1 MQRVAIFVDAGYL
14 YAAGSVALYGRNMPR
29 IRVALSRDEAI
40 AKLQATSKDKTSGA
54 SLLRIYWYDGVP
66 PHGPSIEQRRLSDMD
81 NVKLRL
87 GVVTPRGQQKG
98 VDSLIVT
105 DLVELARNRAISDA
119 VLLSGDEDVRIG
131 VQIAQSFGVR
141 VHLIG
146 IEPSRGNQSRALMQE
161 ADTTTE
167 WNKVYIENLLTL
179 RPDFGAA
186 TETEARTRSDSD
198 FQIEE
203 TMNEVVAGLIG
214 SLDPD
219 AIRSIANLA
228 PNAMI
233 PWQYDRWLMARASDL
248 TGSSLNQNEKHY
260 LRSRLKAAARDSAS
274 AAESGSDSGG

>member
-14 YAAGSVALYGRNMPR
+14 YAAGSVALYGRNMHR
-29 IRVALSRDEAI
+29 LRVALSRDEAI

-54 SLLRIYWYDGVP
+54 SLLRIYWYDGAP
-66 PHGPSIEQRRLSDMD
+66 PHGPSIEQRRLSGMD

-87 GVVTPRGQQKG
+87 GVVTRGQQKG

-167 WNKVYIENLLTL
+167 WNKAHIENLLTL
-179 RPDFGAA
+179 HPDFGAA

-203 TMNEVVAGLIG
+203 TMNEVVAELIG

-219 AIRSIANLA
+219 EIRSIANLA
-228 PNAMI
+228 PNEMI
-233 PWQYDRWLMARASDL
+233 PWQYDRWLMVRASNL

-260 LRSRLKAAARDSAS
+260 IRSRFKAAARDSL
-274 AAESGSDSGG
+274 AAPETDSGD